1 MNSIIP
7 QPPQTS
13 KLTPFKDAYVGD
25 MPFQVHL
32 QKGSRVP
39 LSTEVSFFLLIKGM
53 TDDKGLESLH
63 SVINFVVVVD
73 DDDDD
78 IREK

>member
-7 QPPQTS
+7 QPPQTP
-13 KLTPFKDAYVGD
+13 KLIPFKDAYVGD

-32 QKGSRVP
+32 QKGSRVS
-39 LSTEVSFFLLIKGM
+39 LSTEVSFFLLRKGM
-53 TDDKGLESLH
+53 TDDKGLESFH
-63 SVINFVVVVD
+63 SVINFVIVIVV
-73 DDDDD
+73 DDD